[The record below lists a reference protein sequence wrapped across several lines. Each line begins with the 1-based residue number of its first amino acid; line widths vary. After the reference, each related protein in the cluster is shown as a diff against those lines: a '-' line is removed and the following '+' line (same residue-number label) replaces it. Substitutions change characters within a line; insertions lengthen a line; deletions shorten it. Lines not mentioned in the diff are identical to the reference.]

1 MGFDLRRR
9 SELPNA
15 SASVAHQACHCCF
28 YMVFLAFPAFFLDTM
43 EETYNMD
50 PPLSIYPKKSPFKP
64 MCCLLSRF
72 LAGPLGYWVATV
84 RPPGK
89 KKILPPNG
97 RLGPNG
103 MPRACLRRHLRET
116 SRLNGRPGGIIFAV
130 KDILSKYE
138 LNEGQNK

>member
-9 SELPNA
+9 SELPLE
-15 SASVAHQACHCCF
+15 CF
-28 YMVFLAFPAFFLDTM
+28 SLRRSIKHVIVVSTWFSLPSSFFLG
-43 EETYNMD
+43 YNGGNLQYGS
-50 PPLSIYPKKSPFKP
+50 PSFYLSKEISLQT
-64 MCCLLSRF
+64 LLSRF

-89 KKILPPNG
+89 IFFSLV
-97 RLGPNG
+97 GPNG

-116 SRLNGRPGGIIFAV
+116 SRNGPPRGIIFAV

-138 LNEGQNK
+138 LNEGQNN